1 MRAKRLTLTNYR
13 GFQQL
18 DIEFGNAITV
28 LAGVNGSGKS
38 AVLRALATIL
48 SNLLPKISPSNE
60 TVEAFTIADIHS
72 DKPALTISATFE
84 NDNKVLHGQL
94 THARPNQAKARQ
106 YAERR
111 NKARFAIRTTI
122 KGSEEERA
130 LRDEIRFL
138 SELLEGGK
146 DHFSFQSQSLKK
158 KSGAAKSTKAV
169 NPIAILYATSRYL
182 GRMPPRLSGL
192 KPFEPGNAY
201 SGALGGTE
209 VSLAAFAIWFQAAL
223 HGALGSETVSR
234 RLLRQLGSVIST
246 ILPGFSDPRLT
257 ETSPPKFYVKKDR
270 KEFELNQLS
279 DGERGLLALTFD
291 LTRRLAI
298 ANPKSTNPVAESRAI
313 VLLDEIELHLHPSWQ
328 RDVIRRLAKTFSNC
342 QFIVTTHSPQVLG
355 EVEAKYIRYLRR
367 TKVGKIV
374 RWTPPRALGLDSNRV
389 LRELMDSPSR
399 NSVVDARAHKLFRL
413 IDAEK
418 FRDAK
423 KLMSKIEGKFGEDEP
438 DVVRARALMA
448 FLKGKK

>member
-1 MRAKRLTLTNYR
+1 MRVKRLTLTNYR

-18 DIEFGNAITV
+18 DIGFGGNITI

-38 AVLRALATIL
+38 AVLRALAAIL
-48 SNLLPKISPSNE
+48 SHLLPKVSPSK
-60 TVEAFTIADIHS
+60 EAVGTFSISDIHS
-72 DKPALTISATFE
+72 DKPALTISATLE
-84 NDNKVLHGQL
+84 TDKILHCQL
-94 THARPNQAKARQ
+94 THARPNQAKALE
-106 YAERR
+106 YATRR
-111 NKARFAIRTTI
+111 DKARFATRTTT
-122 KGSEEERA
+122 KGSIEEKE
-130 LRDEIRFL
+130 LQDEIRFL

-146 DHFSFQSQSLKK
+146 DHFSFQSQPLKRK
-158 KSGAAKSTKAV
+158 LAAADTRNASHPLAV
-169 NPIAILYATSRYL
+169 LYATSRYL

-201 SGALGGTE
+201 LSGLVGNE
-209 VSLAAFAIWFQAAL
+209 VSLGAFASWFQAAL
-223 HGALGSETVSR
+223 RGALGSKVVSKG
-234 RLLRQLGSVIST
+234 LLRQLNSVVST
-246 ILPGFSDPRLT
+246 ILPDFSEPRLT
-257 ETSPPKFYVKKDR
+257 ETSPPKFYVRKDR

-279 DGERGLLALTFD
+279 DGERGLLALAFD
-291 LTRRLAI
+291 LTRRLSI
-298 ANPKSTNPVAESRAI
+298 ANPQLKDPVTDSPAI
-313 VLLDEIELHLHPSWQ
+313 VLLDEVELHLHPRWQ
-328 RDVIRRLAKTFSNC
+328 RDVLRRLAKTFSNC

-355 EVEAKYIRYLRR
+355 EVEGKCIHYLKRN
-367 TKVGKIV
+367 KKGEII

-399 NSVVDARAHKLFRL
+399 NAVFDARAHKLFQL

-423 KLMSKIEGKFGEDEP
+423 ALMSKIQGKLGEDEP

>member
-18 DIEFGNAITV
+18 DIEFGDSITV

-38 AVLRALATIL
+38 AVLRAVAAIL
-48 SNLLPKISPSNE
+48 SHLLPKISPSKE
-60 TVEAFTIADIHS
+60 TPEPFAIADIHS
-72 DKPALTISATFE
+72 DKPAFTISATFE
-84 NDNKVLHGQL
+84 NDNKALHGQL
-94 THARPNQAKARQ
+94 THARPNQAKARE
-106 YAERR
+106 YADRR
-111 NKARFAIRTTI
+111 DKARFAIRTTT
-122 KGSEEERA
+122 KGSEEERV

-138 SELLEGGK
+138 SELLEGDK
-146 DHFSFQSQSLKK
+146 DHFSFQAQPLRK
-158 KSGAAKSTKAV
+158 KSASSKSTKGLH
-169 NPIAILYATSRYL
+169 PIAVLYATSRYL

-201 SGALGGTE
+201 SGALGGNE
-209 VSLAAFAIWFQAAL
+209 VSLGAFATWFQAAL
-223 HGALGSETVSR
+223 QGVLGSKTVSR

-257 ETSPPKFYVKKDR
+257 ETSPPKFYVKKNR

-298 ANPKSTNPVAESRAI
+298 ANPKLKKPVAESRAI

-328 RDVIRRLAKTFSNC
+328 RDVIRRLTKTFCNC

-367 TKVGKIV
+367 TKKGEIV

-389 LRELMDSPSR
+389 LRELMDAPSR
-399 NSVVDARAHKLFRL
+399 NSAVDARAHKLFQL
-413 IDAEK
+413 IDNEK

-423 KLMSKIEGKFGEDEP
+423 ALMSKIERELGKDEP
-438 DVVRARALMA
+438 DVVRASALMA